1 MLKLAR
7 YLKYFKKEVIIGPF
21 FKLLEAIFELIV
33 PLVMA
38 SIIDIGIK
46 NKDTTYVLQRGGIIL
61 LLGLL
66 GLIFALICQYNAAK
80 ASQGFGTMVRN
91 DLYTHINSLSH
102 GELDLLGTNTLITIL
117 TNDVN
122 QMQLAVAMLIRLAVR
137 VPLLIIGA
145 VVMSMILDLKLSIIF
160 LIVAPLVSFVIFL
173 IMKLSVP
180 YYRIRQKMLDK
191 VSSVTRENLSGARVV
206 RAFSKQEHEINRFN
220 EANNEVADV
229 AINVGKISAFLNP
242 ATFAILNIAILAI
255 LWFGGY
261 RVNDGGLTQGQV
273 IAFANYMTQISLA
286 LMVFANLVVI
296 FTKAAASAGRINKVF
311 DTRPSVIDIETAV
324 KDTAGKDTAGKDT
337 AGKDT
342 AVKDITVKDT
352 AGKDSTVKD
361 TAVKDPTGKD
371 TADKDK
377 IDKDKSNIDETSRD
391 VSNLN
396 NTGFD
401 QPLISLEN
409 VSFAYPGS
417 DEYALENIN
426 IDINQGEVIGI
437 IGGTGSGKS
446 TLINLLP
453 RFYDVTKGEIKLK
466 GRALKDYPLN
476 QLRNLFGIVAQK
488 AVLFSGSIS
497 DNLRYMKEDA
507 SKDEIKWAI
516 DIAQARDFVE
526 RLPNGYDAPINQGG
540 RNLSGGQRQRIT
552 IARAL
557 VRNPR
562 ILILDDSFSA
572 LDYATD
578 ANLRAALK
586 ENCKDTTVLIVSQ
599 RANTIKNADQIIV
612 LDDGKMVGLGKHD
625 ELYKTCLVYKEIC
638 DSQLS

>member
-1 MLKLAR
+1 MLRLAR
-7 YLKYFKKEVIIGPF
+7 YLKHFKKEVIIGPF

-46 NKDTTYVLQRGGIIL
+46 NRDTTYVLQRGGIIL
-61 LLGLL
+61 LLGFM
-66 GLIFALICQYNAAK
+66 GLIFAIICQYSAAR

-91 DLYTHINSLSH
+91 DLYSHINTLSY
-102 GELDLLGTNTLITIL
+102 GELDLLGTNSLITIL
-117 TNDVN
+117 TNDIN
-122 QMQLAVAMLIRLAVR
+122 QMQLAVAMLIRLVVR
-137 VPLLIIGA
+137 VPFLIIGA

-160 LIVAPLVSFVIFL
+160 LIVAPLVSAVIFL

-180 YYRIRQKMLDK
+180 YYRVRQKMLDK
-191 VSSVTRENLSGARVV
+191 VSRITRENLSGARVV

-220 EANNEVADV
+220 KANNEVADV

-242 ATFAILNIAILAI
+242 ATFAILNTAILAI

-261 RVNDGGLTQGQV
+261 RVSDGSLTQGEV
-273 IAFANYMTQISLA
+273 IAFVNYITQISLA
-286 LMVFANLVVI
+286 LVVLANLVVI

-311 DTRPSVIDIETAV
+311 DTKPSIV
-324 KDTAGKDTAGKDT
+324 
-337 AGKDT
+337 
-342 AVKDITVKDT
+342 
-352 AGKDSTVKD
+352 
-361 TAVKDPTGKD
+361 
-371 TADKDK
+371 DKDGSGL
-377 IDKDKSNIDETSRD
+377 DKSNMNSVGYNVNDSDEFTADNIEEKGSVFKRD
-391 VSNLN
+391 L
-396 NTGFD
+396 
-401 QPLISLEN
+401 PLISIDN
-409 VSFAYPGS
+409 VSFAYPRS
-417 DEYALENIN
+417 DEYAIEGIN
-426 IDINQGEVIGI
+426 IDIHEGEVIGI

-453 RFYDVTKGEIKLK
+453 RFYDVSKGEIRLK
-466 GRALKDYPLN
+466 GIPLKDYSIGK
-476 QLRNLFGIVAQK
+476 LRGLFGIVAQK

-507 SKDEIKWAI
+507 TLDEIERAI
-516 DIAQARDFVE
+516 AIAQAKEFVE
-526 RLPNGYDAPINQGG
+526 RLPEGYDAPINQGG

-557 VRNPR
+557 VGNPK

-578 ANLRAALK
+578 ASLRSALK
-586 ENCKDTTVLIVSQ
+586 ENLKDTTVFIVSQ
-599 RANTIKNADQIIV
+599 RANTIKNANQIIV

-625 ELYKTCLVYKEIC
+625 ELYESCQVYKEIC